1 MNSVYV
7 PMDGET
13 GGYMGPKGKLQTRR
27 LKALLVK
34 SFPQATV
41 DFHPNHY
48 CCSAF
53 IKFTDDCMIYFS
65 SSDYRFF
72 EHEFYVREVKHMKD
86 YIGGVNHN
94 YKGYDKIV
102 SAIHDLKHEIL
113 YKIV

>member
-7 PMDGET
+7 PMNGES

-41 DFHPNHY
+41 DFHPGHY
-48 CCSAF
+48 ESSAF